1 MRKFYLCK
9 KCGNIVSLLVEGKG
23 TLSCCAEPMEELIA
37 NTVDAALEKH
47 VPLYDVRDNKIVV
60 KVGEVMHPM
69 DEDHYINFVALE
81 YGDTINIHNFKPGEE
96 PIYVFDYYEN
106 ATVYAYCNKHGLW
119 KSEIN

>member
-9 KCGNIVSLLVEGKG
+9 RCGNVVSIIVNGGGPLFCCGEKMVEL
-23 TLSCCAEPMEELIA
+23 TP

-47 VPLYDVRDNKIVV
+47 VPNCEVRDNKIIV

-81 YGDTINIHNFKPGEE
+81 YDDTIEIHNFKPGDE
-96 PIYVFDYYEN
+96 PIWIFDYKEN
-106 ATVYAYCNKHGLW
+106 AKVYAYCNKHGLW
-119 KSEIN
+119 QSDIN

>member
-9 KCGNIVSLLVEGKG
+9 KCGNVVSLIVKGGGELV
-23 TLSCCAEPMEELIA
+23 CCGEKMEELTL

-47 VPLYDVRDNKIVV
+47 IPTCEVRDNKVIV
-60 KVGEVMHPM
+60 KVGELYHPM

-81 YGDTINIHNFKPGEE
+81 YEDSIEIHNFKPGDE
-96 PIYVFDYYEN
+96 PIWIFEYYEG

-119 KSEIN
+119 KSSVN

>member
-9 KCGNIVSLLVEGKG
+9 KCGNVVSLLVNGQG
-23 TLSCCAEPMEELIA
+23 ILSCCGEPMEELSA

-47 VPLYDVRDNKIVV
+47 VPSYDVRDKKIVV

-81 YGDTINIHNFKPGEE
+81 YDDTIDIHNFKPGDD
-96 PIYVFDYYEN
+96 PFWIFDYQEG
-106 ATVYAYCNKHGLW
+106 ATIYAYCNKHGLW
-119 KSEIN
+119 KVDIN

>member
-9 KCGNIVSLLVEGKG
+9 KCGNVVSVLVNGGGK
-23 TLSCCAEPMEELIA
+23 LVCCDEPMEELTA

-47 VPLYDVRDNKIVV
+47 VPNCEVRDHKIVV

-69 DEDHYINFVALE
+69 DEDHYINFVALA
-81 YGDTINIHNFKPGEE
+81 YDDTIEIHNFKPGDE
-96 PIYVFDYYEN
+96 PIWVFNYVEN
-106 ATVYAYCNKHGLW
+106 STVYAYCNKHGLW